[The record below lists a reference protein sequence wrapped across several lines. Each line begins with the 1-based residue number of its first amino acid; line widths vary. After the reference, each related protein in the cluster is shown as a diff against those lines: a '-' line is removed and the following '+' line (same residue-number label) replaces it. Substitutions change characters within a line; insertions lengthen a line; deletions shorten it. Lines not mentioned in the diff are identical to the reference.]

1 MAFEFDLCFGYNS
14 METLFIINAKKVD
27 EEAIQGMDIF
37 SDHK

>member
-14 METLFIINAKKVD
+14 METLFINAKKVD